1 MEALKTEIRK
11 LGGGNMELWVT
22 QPSFIKHLLT
32 PTRHQVAEKVLV

>member
-11 LGGGNMELWVT
+11 LGGGSMELWVT
-22 QPSFIKHLLT
+22 QPSVIKHLLT